1 MVSDLCSDIDLSM
14 FSVSDLCSDIDF
26 SMFKVI
32 FQLIMKE
39 APLKQTFC

>member
-1 MVSDLCSDIDLSM
+1 MVSDLCSDIDL
-14 FSVSDLCSDIDF
+14 

-39 APLKQTFC
+39 APLKLSVK